1 LFQGFFLLL
10 FIQAARAKRRPQM
23 VLCASVCAYT
33 LVFGLCSFLTRID
46 VRLQSKPG
54 HSTES
59 VLAALKVF
67 FLGRPQ
73 EYMPAVLALL
83 VAVFFVLALTGRLG
97 FIKWITA
104 MWFLA
109 VIYFSATSSGY
120 AQYDPVFTLYRSI
133 LLIPILMLVCWDGL
147 LGLFKRFAGFKR
159 IEPILAVVLCLAAA
173 ASTIHLYVERKKGY
187 APLSKDFLITFLLK
201 KTQAAGIRDHPAV
214 FVSMTNHVTYHPIQ
228 GYGEYFFPL
237 WQMVIRPVDSPNMIH
252 PKKSEPVVVL
262 TDVDIDPKT
271 LVPPRWTGTNEMA
284 YLDAKG
290 KRFPVRY
297 GVYRYSP

>member
-1 LFQGFFLLL
+1 
-10 FIQAARAKRRPQM
+10 
-23 VLCASVCAYT
+23 
-33 LVFGLCSFLTRID
+33 
-46 VRLQSKPG
+46 
-54 HSTES
+54 

-73 EYMPAVLALL
+73 EYMPALLALL
-83 VAVFFVLALTGRLG
+83 VAVFFLLALTGRLG
-97 FIKWITA
+97 FIKWVTA

-109 VIYFSATSSGY
+109 VIYFSATSTGY
-120 AQYDPVFTLYRSI
+120 AQYDPVFTFYRSI
-133 LLIPILMLVCWDGL
+133 LLIPILMLVCWDSH

-159 IEPILAVVLCLAAA
+159 VELILAVVLCLAAT

-214 FVSMTNHVTYHPIQ
+214 FVSMTNHVSYHPIQ

-237 WQMVIRPVDSPNMIH
+237 WQMVIRPVDSLNMVH

-262 TDVDIDPKT
+262 TDADVDPKT